1 MTMQSMLQGMLKK
14 ALRLSVVPASLLIL
28 AQLAPAQESATF
40 EKIRDTSPDKKF
52 AVRISCGSEPEDA
65 QEIPSEDI
73 KAIELISLPSKRVVA
88 KLLPSDDVDTDFED
102 ITLVWSPD
110 SKWCAFY
117 YSAPRVGYTT
127 VLRQSGAKFK
137 VLNKGAELMAHVEG
151 EVRDEHI
158 RPTKWIKPG
167 VLVLEQ
173 LTVLQGDEDV
183 KLELTAGLDPK
194 TGKFK
199 LLSKKK
205 IPADSETEK
214 E

>member
-1 MTMQSMLQGMLKK
+1 MLMQSMLQGMLEK
-14 ALRLSVVPASLLIL
+14 ALRLSVVLASLLIL
-28 AQLAPAQESATF
+28 VQLASAQESANF
-40 EKIRDTSPDKKF
+40 EKIRDTSPNGKF
-52 AVRISCGSEPEDA
+52 AVRISCESEPEQA

-88 KLLPSDDVDTDFED
+88 KLLPSDDVGTHFED

-137 VLNKGAELMAHVEG
+137 VLNKGAELMADVEG
-151 EVRDEHI
+151 DVRDEYV
-158 RPTKWIKPG
+158 RPIKWIKPG

-173 LTVLQGDEDV
+173 LTVLRGDEDF
-183 KLELTAGLDPK
+183 KLELKAGLDPK

-199 LLSKKK
+199 VLSKKK